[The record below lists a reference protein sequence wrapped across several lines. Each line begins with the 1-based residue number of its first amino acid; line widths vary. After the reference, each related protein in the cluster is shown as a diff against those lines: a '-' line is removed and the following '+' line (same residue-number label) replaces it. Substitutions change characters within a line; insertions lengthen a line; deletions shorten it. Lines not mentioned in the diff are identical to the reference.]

1 MPVKIDHPKRK
12 LEKCIA
18 KILDG
23 LSELT
28 AANVSHHLFIHNEG
42 HSQSYGTE
50 NVREVFERNKKV
62 FEDALKN
69 DALKLCNDKLD
80 EVSENENP
88 TNGKDQAYRLKNGA
102 GLARLPLPL
111 SLMNRREKLTYLRYV
126 IFWYFGITIFTFT
139 GMLYLM
145 IDI

>member
-12 LEKCIA
+12 LEKCIS
-18 KILDG
+18 KLLDG

-28 AANVSHHLFIHNEG
+28 AANVSHHLVIHNEG
-42 HSQSYGTE
+42 HTQSYGTE
-50 NVREVFERNKKV
+50 NVREVFERNKEV

-88 TNGKDQAYRLKNGA
+88 TNGKDHANRLKNGA

>member
-1 MPVKIDHPKRK
+1 MT
-12 LEKCIA
+12 
-18 KILDG
+18 G
-23 LSELT
+23 
-28 AANVSHHLFIHNEG
+28 NVWEQLGIIQVTVTTWG
-42 HSQSYGTE
+42 HTQSYGTE
-50 NVREVFERNKKV
+50 NVKEVFQRNKEV

-80 EVSENENP
+80 EVSENENA

-139 GMLYLM
+139 GMLYHM